1 MAVVQRALRLTSLLV
16 VLAVLALGV
25 LGRLYLDLKRVQDT
39 SAAAAEARQAARAY
53 AADMLSYDHRTIE
66 ADLARARSHATGPLA
81 EHYANLAG
89 TFVPQVRRERKVQQA
104 TVAAVAVEEAS
115 PERVKVLVFLNT
127 TTSRTE
133 GPAEVVQNRARLV
146 MVVTDGRWLVSGLST
161 LIGNTPIR

>member
-1 MAVVQRALRLTSLLV
+1 MAVVQRALRLTTLLV
-16 VLAVLALGV
+16 VLAVAALGG
-25 LGRLYLDLKRVQDT
+25 LGWLYLDLKRTQDT
-39 SAAAAEARQAARAY
+39 SAAAAEAAQAARAY

-89 TFVPQVRRERKVQQA
+89 TFIPQVRRQSKVQQA
-104 TVAAVAVEEAS
+104 TVAAVAVEEAT

-127 TTSRTE
+127 STSQTG
-133 GPAEVVQNRARLV
+133 GPARLVQNRARLV

>member
-16 VLAVLALGV
+16 VLAVVALGA
-25 LGRLYLDLKRVQDT
+25 LGWLYLDLRRAQET
-39 SAAAAEARQAARAY
+39 SAAAAEAAQAARAY

-81 EHYANLAG
+81 DHYASLAG
-89 TFVPQVRRERKVQQA
+89 TFVPQVVSQRKVQQA
-104 TVAAVAVEEAS
+104 TVAAVAVEEAG

-127 TTSRTE
+127 TTSRTDQ
-133 GPAEVVQNRARLV
+133 PAEVVQNRARLV

-161 LIGNTPIR
+161 MIGNTPIR

>member
-16 VLAVLALGV
+16 VLVVVALGA
-25 LGRLYLDLKRVQDT
+25 LGWFYLDLRRAQET
-39 SAAAAEARQAARAY
+39 SAAAGEAAQAARVY

-81 EHYANLAG
+81 DHYANLAS
-89 TFVPQVRRERKVQQA
+89 TFIPQVRRQQKVQQA